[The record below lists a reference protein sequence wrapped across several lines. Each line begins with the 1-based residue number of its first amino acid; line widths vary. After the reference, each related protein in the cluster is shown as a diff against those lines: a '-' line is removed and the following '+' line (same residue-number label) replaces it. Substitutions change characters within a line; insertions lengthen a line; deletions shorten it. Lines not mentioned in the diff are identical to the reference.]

1 MQEAID
7 AITEETFSEKIILN
21 FKTNRVLQM
30 TSIFIALILISIP
43 AYSMFSKYHNLD
55 DEYQRDL
62 IYVIGGES
70 GSLSWTSQSDLQLN
84 DDELFTLTL
93 TYEDFPEEANN
104 KNIIGL
110 SFIVEVT
117 DYDDD
122 NEETTGLGCAVDS
135 GEDAYDSVSGI
146 VRVPNRELSNFE
158 TMDYRF
164 TYVFLF
170 DIPEDAY
177 AGFDSP
183 LFITG
188 YTVKEIEEMF
198 QTGDELLG
206 EYTFEITGNV
216 ESGDSTFQCNR
227 QDSSVTIN
235 YSLELTWLNVD
246 VIEMDEFW

>member
-93 TYEDFPEEANN
+93 TYEDFPEEAKN

-110 SFIVEVT
+110 NFIVEVN

-122 NEETTGLGCAVDS
+122 DEETTGLGCAVDS

>member
-43 AYSMFSKYHNLD
+43 TYSMFSKYHNLD

-70 GSLSWTSQSDLQLN
+70 GSLSWTSQSDLQLS
-84 DDELFTLTL
+84 DDEVFTLTL
-93 TYEDFPEEANN
+93 TYEDFPEEAKN

-110 SFIVEVT
+110 NFIVEVN

>member
-84 DDELFTLTL
+84 DDEVFTLTL
-93 TYEDFPEEANN
+93 TYEDFPEEAKN

-110 SFIVEVT
+110 NFIVEVT

-135 GEDAYDSVSGI
+135 GEDAHDSVSGI

-158 TMDYRF
+158 TMDYRS

>member
-93 TYEDFPEEANN
+93 TYEDFPEEAKN

-110 SFIVEVT
+110 NFIVEVN

>member
-93 TYEDFPEEANN
+93 TYEDFPE
-104 KNIIGL
+104 
-110 SFIVEVT
+110 
-117 DYDDD
+117 
-122 NEETTGLGCAVDS
+122 AVS
-135 GEDAYDSVSGI
+135 
-146 VRVPNRELSNFE
+146 
-158 TMDYRF
+158 
-164 TYVFLF
+164 
-170 DIPEDAY
+170 
-177 AGFDSP
+177 
-183 LFITG
+183 
-188 YTVKEIEEMF
+188 YTH
-198 QTGDELLG
+198 
-206 EYTFEITGNV
+206 
-216 ESGDSTFQCNR
+216 
-227 QDSSVTIN
+227 
-235 YSLELTWLNVD
+235 LTLPTKA
-246 VIEMDEFW
+246 